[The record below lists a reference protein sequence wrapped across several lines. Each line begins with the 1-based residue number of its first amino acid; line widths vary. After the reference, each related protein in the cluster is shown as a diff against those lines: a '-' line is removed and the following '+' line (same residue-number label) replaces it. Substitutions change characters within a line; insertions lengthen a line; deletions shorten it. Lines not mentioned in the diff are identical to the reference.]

1 MFLLFYVDVNVKLS
15 DVMRPS
21 SIAALSSD
29 IKDLINQ
36 TQIPLDKVGLSWFLN
51 NGSLFKI

>member
-36 TQIPLDKVGLSWFLN
+36 TQIPLDKVGLFLFLS